1 MFNPLK
7 GLGDLAKLQKVQ
19 KALQNEELTIEQD
32 GIKIV
37 MRGDQHIVEIE
48 IDGVVENRITAAINE
63 AVKQTQEHAA
73 KKLLELSKE
82 E

>member
-19 KALQNEELTIEQD
+19 KALQNEELTIEK
-32 GIKIV
+32 GGVKII
-37 MRGDQHIVEIE
+37 MRGDQRIIEVEV
-48 IDGVVENRITAAINE
+48 DGVVENRITEAVNE

-73 KKLLELSKE
+73 KKLLEMSKE

>member
-19 KALQNEELTIEQD
+19 KALQSEEMIIEKN
-32 GIKIV
+32 GVKIV
-37 MRGDQHIVEIE
+37 MRGDQRIVEIE
-48 IDGVVENRITAAINE
+48 IDGVAENRITEAINE

-73 KKLLELSKE
+73 RKLLEMSKE

>member
-19 KALQNEELTIEQD
+19 KALQNEELTIDKD

-37 MRGDQHIVEIE
+37 MRGDQRIVSIE
-48 IDGVVENRITAAINE
+48 IDGVEENRITDAINE

-73 KKLLELSKE
+73 RKLLEMSKE

>member
-19 KALQNEELTIEQD
+19 KALQNEELVIEKN
-32 GIKIV
+32 GVKIV
-37 MRGDQHIVEIE
+37 MRGDQQIREVE
-48 IDGVVENRITAAINE
+48 IDGVVENRITEAINE

-73 KKLLELSKE
+73 KKLLEMSQE

>member
-19 KALQNEELTIEQD
+19 KALQAEELTIEKN
-32 GIKIV
+32 GVKII
-37 MRGDQHIVEIE
+37 MRGDQRIVEVE
-48 IDGVVENRITAAINE
+48 IDGVAENRITEAINE

-73 KKLLELSKE
+73 RKLLEMSKE

>member
-19 KALQNEELTIEQD
+19 KALQNEELVIEKN
-32 GIKIV
+32 GVKIV
-37 MRGDQHIVEIE
+37 MRGDQQIREVE
-48 IDGVVENRITAAINE
+48 IDGVVENRITEAVNE

-73 KKLLELSKE
+73 KKLLEMSKE

>member
-19 KALQNEELTIEQD
+19 KALQNEEMVIEKN
-32 GIKIV
+32 GVRIV
-37 MRGDQHIVEIE
+37 MRGDQQIREVE
-48 IDGVVENRITAAINE
+48 IDGVVENRITEAINE

-73 KKLLELSKE
+73 KKLLEMSKE

>member
-19 KALQNEELTIEQD
+19 KALQNEELVIEKN

-37 MRGDQHIVEIE
+37 MRGDQQIREVE
-48 IDGVVENRITAAINE
+48 IDGVVENRITEAINE

-73 KKLLELSKE
+73 KKLLEMSKE

>member
-19 KALQNEELTIEQD
+19 KALQNEEMIIEKN
-32 GIKIV
+32 GVKIV
-37 MRGDQHIVEIE
+37 MRGDQRIVEIE
-48 IDGVVENRITAAINE
+48 IDGVAENRITEAINE

-73 KKLLELSKE
+73 RKLLEMSKE